1 MTADQTLA
9 AVRAEV
15 AAYEADRLQ
24 HLRQPN
30 AAMERIASLL
40 ADTQPAA
47 APSGASDEPR
57 KVFLVCTGEVVDG
70 RETYTRHDDAPPP
83 LCDAECLY
91 TQAPARVTVE
101 MLDQLRADYQMAL
114 DTGKTLEQVR
124 AALAHPS
131 EAPKVEPARCWAC
144 KGTRSVHGGF
154 TCDVCSAPT
163 QTKVEA
169 RAVLTNE
176 QKALNYYRAAVE
188 HRAPAWVPSKVRLP
202 RLVRGDPPIGHAT
215 LAPVGDYD
223 CDSNQWG
230 AVSVR
235 AANGRMLGIKPA
247 EFEPLEWRENAIE
260 AAGGTG
266 T

>member
-1 MTADQTLA
+1 MGLTKEQLA
-9 AVRAEV
+9 
-15 AAYEADRLQ
+15 
-24 HLRQPN
+24 
-30 AAMERIASLL
+30 LL
-40 ADTQPAA
+40 
-47 APSGASDEPR
+47 
-57 KVFLVCTGEVVDG
+57 
-70 RETYTRHDDAPPP
+70 DDWAN
-83 LCDAECLY
+83 
-91 TQAPARVTVE
+91 Q
-101 MLDQLRADYQMAL
+101 
-114 DTGKTLEQVR
+114 R

-131 EAPKVEPARCWAC
+131 EAPKVADDLADAIARVLNDYEAE
-144 KGTRSVHGGF
+144 KIGLLGVYDAIRAMPSE
-154 TCDVCSAPT
+154 AQT

-169 RAVLTNE
+169 RAGLTNE